1 MKEIIKAGK
10 IPETMKGGGGWQEQM
25 TEEERKREEERGRE
39 RKREEERLKVK
50 LKEDGSII
58 CQREDCPNLN
68 KPLKKHE
75 YYGAVESLQCPN
87 CPTMVDVDEEEKIKI
102 KKTK

>member
-1 MKEIIKAGK
+1 M
-10 IPETMKGGGGWQEQM
+10 
-25 TEEERKREEERGRE
+25 
-39 RKREEERLKVK
+39 K